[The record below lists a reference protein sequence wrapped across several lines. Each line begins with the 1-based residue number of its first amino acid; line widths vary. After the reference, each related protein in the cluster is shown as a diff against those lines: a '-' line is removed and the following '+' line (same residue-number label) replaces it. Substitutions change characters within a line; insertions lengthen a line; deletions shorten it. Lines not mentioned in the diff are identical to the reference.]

1 MTELYALVTVGIAA
15 ILALTWIWHRRS
27 CRAVHACLTKVAARR
42 GGTIRPATLTTYPQL
57 LFQQGGR
64 EVLVSAMPNSGTTIT
79 QASAAPEHSFAQVY
93 FEKPTAFTLELLPKS
108 QSNLVEDML
117 SPRPIATGDPALDA
131 LFDLRSNDQTL
142 ALALLDGEVRSQL
155 VALAMTQTLQL
166 AFSTV
171 TLFEGGRLVLEEKR
185 PRLSLSLGGIVTDDE
200 AIDQAVTLLL
210 ELADRIAPRA
220 VTPGRP

>member
-1 MTELYALVTVGIAA
+1 MTGLYTLVSLGIAA

-27 CRAVHACLTKVAARR
+27 CRAVQACLTKVAARR
-42 GGTIRPATLTTYPQL
+42 GGTVRPATLTTYPQL
-57 LFQQGGR
+57 TFRHGGR
-64 EVLVSAMPNSGTTIT
+64 EVLVSAMPTSGTTIT
-79 QASAAPEHSFAQVY
+79 QVSAAPEHSFAQIY

-108 QSNLVEDML
+108 QGNLVEDML
-117 SPRPIATGDPALDA
+117 SPRPIATGDPAFDA
-131 LFDLRSNDQTL
+131 LFDLRSNDESL

-185 PRLSLSLGGIVTDDE
+185 PRLSLSLGGIVTDE
-200 AIDQAVTLLL
+200 AAIDQAVALLL
-210 ELADRIAPRA
+210 DLEGRIAR
-220 VTPGRP
+220 VL